1 MGKACSKKNREEL
14 IEILGED
21 NRGVSLLE
29 VVVIVLIIAVVGA
42 ASLAGVLK
50 ARALDSSACGRTID
64 STLDHA
70 RLQAMNRAEEDC
82 YLRFILDGGV
92 FYGRLYAKAASSPDP
107 TLLRETKLGT
117 TQVKISLL
125 DASETPLK
133 DISLADGN
141 YFDVRYNKRDGSLA
155 SIYGDEVP
163 TPAEYSAG
171 GGSFI
176 IQIVGNTTTRLHIVK
191 ETGRSYFE

>member
-1 MGKACSKKNREEL
+1 MKKLGK
-14 IEILGED
+14 D
-21 NRGVSLLE
+21 NRGVTLLE

-42 ASLAGVLK
+42 ASLTGVLK
-50 ARALDSSACGRTID
+50 ARALDSSACTRTID

-82 YLRFILDGGV
+82 YLRFVLDGGV
-92 FYGRLYAKAASSPDP
+92 FYGRLYAKAASASEA

-117 TQVKISLL
+117 TQVAISLL
-125 DASETPLK
+125 DAAEVTLK
-133 DISLADGN
+133 DITLADGN

-155 SIYGDEVP
+155 SIKGDEVP
-163 TPAEYSAG
+163 TPTEYSAG

-176 IQIVGNTTTRLHIVK
+176 IRVEGNTTTKLHIVT
-191 ETGRSYFE
+191 ETGRTYFD